1 MKAEVM
7 WSIVL
12 SNYSLNSVS
21 KKSDI
26 FCKMFPDSKHCKS
39 VCVCVCV
46 CMCVCVCVCVYVYT
60 ISPAGFFRLQD
71 V

>member
-46 CMCVCVCVCVYVYT
+46 YVYT
-60 ISPAGFFRLQD
+60 ISPVGFFRLQD